1 MTNLRFKALLGAG
14 CVSLTVIGSAH
25 AGGFSRGTADTDI
38 LFEDGDAAR
47 AGVTVVA
54 PNRGRDSFNGVPVDG
69 FENPTYVIPSVAAKY
84 KVNDALA
91 CALTYTTPFGGHS
104 DYTNL
109 TIGGAPVKFD
119 PTSLTGSSEQQF
131 LTHEFGGTCAY
142 GVQVGRGRLSLLGG
156 VFYQTLDFDQWV
168 GGPARP
174 FLFHLT
180 DGQVGWRIGTAY
192 EIPEIALRAQ
202 IMYRSGTN
210 IDASGDVSST
220 LNGATIGPATGWG
233 KFPQSVEAKLQ
244 TGIAPGWLVF
254 GSAKWTDWS
263 VMDVINYHTALN
275 PADQTLNFFWRDGW
289 TLTGG
294 VAHSFTDQLAGLVSL
309 TWDRGVSTGHDIQS
323 DVWTLGFGGSYKPNK
338 NVEVRGGL
346 GILFIDSGSQDFTQ
360 VGPGTDVPVPG
371 IWKSNA
377 DVGYAGSFS
386 LALKW

>member
-1 MTNLRFKALLGAG
+1 MNNLRLKALLGAAALSI
-14 CVSLTVIGSAH
+14 VATAAS

-38 LFEDGDAAR
+38 LFEDGNAAR
-47 AGVTVVA
+47 AGFTIVQ
-54 PNRGRDSFNGVPVDG
+54 PNRGRDSFHGIPVDG

-84 KVNDALA
+84 KVNDAVA

-104 DYTNL
+104 DYTSL
-109 TIGGAPVKFD
+109 TIGGVPVKYD
-119 PTSLTGSSEQQF
+119 PTSLTGSSEQEF
-131 LTHEFGGTCAY
+131 LTHEFGATCAY
-142 GVQVGRGRLSLLGG
+142 GMQVGKGRLSLLGG
-156 VFYQTLDFDQWV
+156 VFYQSLDFDQWV

-174 FLFHLT
+174 VLFHLT

-210 IDASGDVSST
+210 IDASGDVSSN
-220 LNGATIGPATGWG
+220 LSGATIGPATGWG

-244 TGIAPGWLVF
+244 TGIAPGWLAF
-254 GSAKWTDWS
+254 GSVKWTDWS
-263 VMDVINYHTALN
+263 VMDVINYHTALS
-275 PADQTLNFFWRDGW
+275 PVDQTLNFFWRDGW

-294 VAHSFTDQLAGLVSL
+294 VGHAFNDNLAGLVSL

-323 DVWTLGFGGSYKPNK
+323 DVWTLAVGGSYKPNK

-360 VGPGTDVPVPG
+360 VAPGTDVPVPG

-377 DVGYAGSFS
+377 DVGYAGSLS
-386 LALKW
+386 LAVKW